1 MPYTTITINNTRI
14 LLLTISSP
22 KKTVKWGTEMD
33 KWDVLIT
40 NKETESFETFKYYT
54 GIGHRKVKDM
64 PSSAKFDAQSFLY
77 CIFSDANMID
87 QYGDDVDN
95 FADDLGYT
103 KVSEALKAFRGC
115 TEIREKLGTLF
126 GENYSELSDFILEN
140 YG

>member
-14 LLLTISSP
+14 LLTISSP
-22 KKTVKWGTEMD
+22 KKTVKWGNEMD

-54 GIGHRKVKDM
+54 GIGHRKVKDT
-64 PSSAKFDAQSFLY
+64 PSSAKFDAKSFLY
-77 CIFSDANMID
+77 CIFSDASMID
-87 QYGDDVDN
+87 QYDEDIDS
-95 FADDLGYT
+95 FAGDLGYT

-115 TEIREKLGTLF
+115 TEIREKLSSLF
-126 GENYSELSDFILEN
+126 GDNYSQFSDFILEN

>member
-14 LLLTISSP
+14 LLSILSP
-22 KKTVKWGTEMD
+22 KKTVKWGNEMD

-54 GIGHRKVKDM
+54 GIGHRKDQKDFRT
-64 PSSAKFDAQSFLY
+64 AKFDAQSFLY
-77 CIFSDANMID
+77 SVFSDASFID
-87 QYGDDVDN
+87 QYGEDIDS

-103 KVSEALKAFRGC
+103 RVSEALKAFRGC

-126 GENYSELSDFILEN
+126 GDDYGQFSDFILEN